1 MFSKAKLPIKLLN
14 LSKRIIAWLY
24 TSLFW
29 YAQQIINQLEGGSSV
44 YDVQVPLKLR
54 LLNWFMIKWLLSLYD
69 NLRNSSDIIIKEFT
83 MVGIKNTLMM
93 ELPLEYL
100 FADLDA

>member
-1 MFSKAKLPIKLLN
+1 
-14 LSKRIIAWLY
+14 
-24 TSLFW
+24 
-29 YAQQIINQLEGGSSV
+29 
-44 YDVQVPLKLR
+44 
-54 LLNWFMIKWLLSLYD
+54 MIKWLLSLYD

-83 MVGIKNTLMM
+83 MVGIKNALMM